1 MKHGWRWTGALL
13 LAGALGWTGCGGD
26 DKDTTRV
33 EVPVTPVD
41 EDPRLPD
48 AGTGEVDAGT
58 QVPDA
63 GTGEVDAGTGTVDAG
78 TGTTDAGTGTVDAGT
93 GTDAGT
99 DAGVPEKIQTYP
111 RPSASGWTF
120 YNQEQ
125 GAPRYVYGITA
136 DQGGNVWVAGGEEG
150 LFLIKKGSN
159 TIQRFTMSEGLRPFG
174 RMRDGVGGAPPG
186 VPYLKVISVSGGPA
200 GTVFVGYAGKPPKAG
215 MPTCEDEWDQA
226 VIDKR
231 EPDASVYKSGD
242 ADKVTLKADGSID
255 VVHYDI
261 HTGPTKVKNE
271 LRGREKLCNVYRIVY
286 DPVKEVVW
294 FGGNHGFA
302 MGDAKFNGIV
312 PAYCWDPRPWNEEP
326 APGEE
331 KFKWEYECAGL
342 YEHVHPAISGPKGEL
357 LSDRYYGISIADNHD
372 VFFGGQL
379 RSTRF
384 YYMTLTPDTNEPDIT
399 KRRGNYWDAQGY
411 TEDKGY
417 EWNRFDIWPDAVP
430 DFPTEAQRVDDHVSG
445 MAPAANDGVW
455 VSSFY
460 YGLAR
465 LSANGTVETKVMQDL
480 VNYTPAKGG
489 NPAMAPTSS
498 VATDPWDG
506 SLWVGANWWGGITR
520 LKGGSTVKYSGDVF
534 GNTVTSFSSV
544 SDIQFD
550 RSAGKRRVLVSFEG
564 FKNEKTGVVVPG
576 LIGIYEGD

>member
-1 MKHGWRWTGALL
+1 MTHGWRWTGALL

-78 TGTTDAGTGTVDAGT
+78 TGTTDAGTGTTDAGT
-93 GTDAGT
+93 GT

-111 RPSASGWTF
+111 RPSAPGWTF

-159 TIQRFTMSEGLRPFG
+159 TIQRFTMSDGLRPYGF
-174 RMRDGVGGAPPG
+174 MRDGEGGPPPG
-186 VPYLKVISVSGGPA
+186 MPYLKVISVAGGPD

-242 ADKVTLKADGSID
+242 ADRVTLKADGSID
-255 VVHYDI
+255 VMHYDI
-261 HTGPTKVKNE
+261 HSGPNTVGAE
-271 LRGREKLCNVYRIVY
+271 LRGREKLCTVYRIAY

-312 PAYCWDPRPWNEEP
+312 PAYCWDPRPWDTKP
-326 APGEE
+326 APGEDPV
-331 KFKWEYECAGL
+331 KWDYACAGM
-342 YEHVHPAISGPKGEL
+342 YEHAHPAISGPKGEL
-357 LSDRYYGISIADNHD
+357 LSDRYYGIAITENHD

-384 YYMTLTPDTNEPDIT
+384 RYGTNNFDF
-399 KRRGNYWDAQGY
+399 WDAQSQ

-417 EWNRFDIWPDAVP
+417 EWNRFDIWADKVP
-430 DFPTEAQRVDDHVSG
+430 NYPKPEERVDDQVSG
-445 MAPAANDGVW
+445 MAMAGNGTGDVW

-465 LSANGTVETKVMQDL
+465 LSADGTVQTKVMQDL
-480 VNYTPAKGG
+480 VNYTPAKGTT
-489 NPAMAPTSS
+489 PAMAPTSS
-498 VATDPWDG
+498 IATDPWDG

-534 GNTVTSFSSV
+534 GTTVTSFSSV

-550 RSAGKRRVLVSFEG
+550 RSAGKRRVLVAFEG
-564 FKNEKTGVVVPG
+564 VKNEKTGVVTPG

>member
-1 MKHGWRWTGALL
+1 MPVPAS
-13 LAGALGWTGCGGD
+13 
-26 DKDTTRV
+26 
-33 EVPVTPVD
+33 VPV
-41 EDPRLPD
+41 
-48 AGTGEVDAGT
+48 
-58 QVPDA
+58 
-63 GTGEVDAGTGTVDAG
+63 
-78 TGTTDAGTGTVDAGT
+78 
-93 GTDAGT
+93 
-99 DAGVPEKIQTYP
+99 
-111 RPSASGWTF
+111 PSSPGWTF
-120 YNQEQ
+120 YNQDM
-125 GAPRYVYGITA
+125 GAPRYVYGISA

-159 TIQRFTMSEGLRPFG
+159 TIQRFTMSDGLHPYG
-174 RMRDGVGGAPPG
+174 RMRDGVGGPPPG
-186 VPYLKVISVSGGPA
+186 VPYLKVISVAGGPD
-200 GTVFVGYAGKPPKAG
+200 GTVFVGYAGKPPQPG

-226 VIDKR
+226 ENDHR

-261 HTGPTKVKNE
+261 HTGPKKVNAE
-271 LRGREKLCNVYRIVY
+271 LRGREKVCTVYRIAY

-312 PAYCWDPRPWNEEP
+312 PAYCWDPRPWNTE
-326 APGEE
+326 G
-331 KFKWEYECAGL
+331 FKWEFECAGL
-342 YEHVHPAISGPKGEL
+342 YEHVHPAISGSQGEL
-357 LSDRYYGISIADNHD
+357 LSDRYYGISITDNHD
-372 VFFGGQL
+372 VFFGGQI

-384 YYMTLTPDTNEPDIT
+384 RYGTNGDD
-399 KRRGNYWDAQGY
+399 YWTAQSE
-411 TEDKGY
+411 TEDSGY
-417 EWNRFDIWPDAVP
+417 DWNRFDIWPDAVP
-430 DFPTEAQRVDDHVSG
+430 NYPTAAQRVDDNVSG
-445 MAPAANDGVW
+445 MAPASNGGVW

-480 VNYTPAKGG
+480 VNYMPPKGST
-489 NPAMAPTSS
+489 PAMAPTSS
-498 VATDPWDG
+498 IATDPWDG

-534 GNTVTSFSSV
+534 GNVVTSVSSV

-550 RSAGKRRVLVSFEG
+550 RSAGKRRVLVAVEG
-564 FKNEKTGVVVPG
+564 VKNAKTGVVTPG